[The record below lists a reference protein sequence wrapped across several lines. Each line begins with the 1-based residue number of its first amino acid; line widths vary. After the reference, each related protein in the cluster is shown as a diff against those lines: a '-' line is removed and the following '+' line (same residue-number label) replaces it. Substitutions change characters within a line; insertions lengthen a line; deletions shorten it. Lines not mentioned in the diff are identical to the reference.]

1 MMVRV
6 RVLFVL
12 AIVYAIAGV
21 VRPVEAQQS
30 AGPSA
35 PGLLSRKTSAVTYE
49 ARRTTKVD
57 LVGTP
62 LMPRTRGEA
71 EIKTE
76 SSGPVAIKAKMKD
89 LTPPTQFGPEYL
101 TYVLWAI
108 PPQGRAKNLGEV
120 RLDDG
125 KNEIEAT
132 VDVQTFSMI
141 VTAEPYYAVTTP
153 SEVVVMENAIREETR
168 GRTSIATLEYEMV
181 PRGAYLAGTASK
193 LPPPNSKEPPDVQQA
208 RNAVA
213 IAGIADADKFVPNN
227 ASTARRLLAETE
239 DLVVRKKSKR
249 DIISHAR
256 ATVQAAEEARL
267 QSVERRAEAVAQAE
281 KQAADAREKAARDA
295 AALEAARRAAAEKE
309 RLAAEQ
315 ERAAADQKRAAAEKE
330 RAAAEQERL
339 RAEKAAQE
347 SAALKLQA
355 QQAAQQAVEEQR
367 KAEEA
372 RREAEKLRAE
382 ADAARKDAETARG
395 QAEAAR
401 AEAEAQ
407 AIRADA
413 LRVKAEQDRTAL
425 RATLLRQFSEILDT
439 RDTARGLIV
448 NVGDVLF
455 ETGRY
460 ELRPAA
466 REKLARFSG
475 IVLAHPGLTIQAEGF
490 TDSTGTDE
498 INERLSQQRATA
510 VGDYLIMQGVTSDR
524 IATRGY
530 GPRFPAASNDT
541 REGRQQNRR
550 VELVVSGEVIGTPI
564 SEARQ

>member
-1 MMVRV
+1 LEESKMVRLGSL
-6 RVLFVL
+6 RALG
-12 AIVYAIAGV
+12 IICAIAGV
-21 VRPVEAQQS
+21 VQPAEAQQS

-71 EIKTE
+71 EIK
-76 SSGPVAIKAKMKD
+76 AKMRD

-153 SEVVVMENAIREETR
+153 SEVVVMENAIRQETR
-168 GRTSIATLEYEMV
+168 GRTSIATLEYEIV
-181 PRGAYLAGTASK
+181 PRGAYLAGGPST

-213 IAGIADADKFVPNN
+213 IAGIADADKFVPTN
-227 ASTARRLLAETE
+227 AGTARRLLAETE
-239 DLVVRKKSKR
+239 DLVARKKSKR

-267 QSVERRAEAVAQAE
+267 QSVEQRAEAEALAQ

-295 AALEAARRAAAEKE
+295 AALEAARRAAAD
-309 RLAAEQ
+309 Q
-315 ERAAADQKRAAAEKE
+315 ERAAAEQKRAAAEKE
-330 RAAAEQERL
+330 RAAAEQERQ
-339 RAEKAAQE
+339 RAELAAKE
-347 SAALKLQA
+347 SAALKQQA
-355 QQAAQQAVEEQR
+355 ELAAQQAVEEQR

-372 RREAEKLRAE
+372 RREAERLRAE
-382 ADAARKDAETARG
+382 AEAARKDAEAARV

-401 AEAEAQ
+401 ADAQ
-407 AIRADA
+407 AQAVRADA
-413 LRVKAEQDRTAL
+413 LRAQAEQDRAAL

-510 VGDYLIMQGVTSDR
+510 VGDYLITQGVSSDR
-524 IATRGY
+524 VDTRGY
-530 GPRFPAASNDT
+530 GARFPAASNDT

-564 SEARQ
+564 SDARQ

>member
-1 MMVRV
+1 MMRL
-6 RVLFVL
+6 RLLPVL
-12 AIVYAIAGV
+12 AIVCVIAGV
-21 VRPVEAQQS
+21 VRPAAAQQS
-30 AGPSA
+30 PGPSA
-35 PGLLSRKTSAVTYE
+35 SGLLSRKTSAVTYE
-49 ARRTTKVD
+49 ARRSTKVD
-57 LVGTP
+57 LIGTP

-76 SSGPVAIKAKMKD
+76 SSGPVAIKAKLRD
-89 LTPPTQFGPEYL
+89 LTAPTQFGPEYL

-108 PPQGRAKNLGEV
+108 PPQGRAKNLGEI

-125 KNEIEAT
+125 NNEIEAT

-309 RLAAEQ
+309 RLAAD
-315 ERAAADQKRAAAEKE
+315 ERRAAAEKE

-339 RAEKAAQE
+339 RAERAAQE
-347 SAALKLQA
+347 SAALKQQAEKAALQA
-355 QQAAQQAVEEQR
+355 AEEQR

-372 RREAEKLRAE
+372 RNEAEKLRAE
-382 ADAARKDAETARG
+382 AEAARKDAETARS

-401 AEAEAQ
+401 AEAQAQ
-407 AIRADA
+407 AVRADT

-460 ELRPAA
+460 QLRPAA

-510 VGDYLIMQGVTSDR
+510 VGDYLITQGVTSDR